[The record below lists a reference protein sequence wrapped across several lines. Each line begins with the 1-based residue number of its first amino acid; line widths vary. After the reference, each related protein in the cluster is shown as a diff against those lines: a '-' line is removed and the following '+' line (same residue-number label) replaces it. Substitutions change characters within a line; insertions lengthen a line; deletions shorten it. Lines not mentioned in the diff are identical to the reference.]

1 MASARDEFLNR
12 LALSA
17 TPQDWDVVREVIN
30 EEPMRRSFLIWDRC
44 RRLRRPF
51 NAARVARRLGV
62 DAATV
67 RRWIRTLEAIDDSEL

>member
-1 MASARDEFLNR
+1 MGARDEFLSR

-17 TPQDWDVVREVIN
+17 TPQDWAVVNEVADDEAI
-30 EEPMRRSFLIWDRC
+30 RQTYLIWDRC

-51 NAARVARRLGV
+51 NAARVARKLEV

-67 RRWIRTLEAIDDSEL
+67 RRWIRTLEAIDN